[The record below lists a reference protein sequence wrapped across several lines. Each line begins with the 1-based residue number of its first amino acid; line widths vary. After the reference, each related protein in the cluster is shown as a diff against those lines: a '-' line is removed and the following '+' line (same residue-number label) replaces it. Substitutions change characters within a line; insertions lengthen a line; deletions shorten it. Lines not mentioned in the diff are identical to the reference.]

1 MTLSAKE
8 HVTPKGAILYMAL
21 ELSNTKWVIAF
32 GTGTKTRKVTIEAN
46 DIAGLQAELKVAQ
59 EKLKL
64 ESVSEVVS
72 CYEAGRDGFWLH
84 RCLEKHGIKNVV
96 IDSSSIEV
104 SRKSRRA
111 KTDGLDASQLLKQLI
126 SHVRGDVKFHVARVP
141 SEEEDRRRMHRER
154 GRLKKER
161 TSHTNRIRSLLNLYG
176 IKFSGTKDWALT

>member
-8 HVTPKGAILYMAL
+8 YVTPKGAILYMAL
-21 ELSNTKWVIAF
+21 ELSNTNWVIAF

-46 DIAGLQAELKVAQ
+46 DIPGLQAELKVAQ

-96 IDSSSIEV
+96 IDSS
-104 SRKSRRA
+104 
-111 KTDGLDASQLLKQLI
+111 
-126 SHVRGDVKFHVARVP
+126 
-141 SEEEDRRRMHRER
+141 
-154 GRLKKER
+154 
-161 TSHTNRIRSLLNLYG
+161 
-176 IKFSGTKDWALT
+176 